1 MGVYKELFH
10 YIPDKKPQAVLSV
23 VLSVLASVLQI
34 LPFYFLW
41 KIFQD
46 IVVYQNDTQA
56 WMWSIRIVGCMI
68 AYTIVYFAALWVS
81 HLIAFRLETNLRKAG
96 IHHLM
101 QASFSFFDKN
111 PSGKI
116 RKIIDDNAA
125 ETHMT
130 VAHLIPD
137 NASAI
142 ATPILMFIVMAM
154 VDWPMA
160 GLLLLVTGISAWQ
173 MKGMMGEQD
182 FMRKYQAA
190 LERMNAETVEY
201 VRGMPV
207 LKVFRTTVQSFR
219 ALYASI
225 TSYAKL
231 AYEYSLSCRTSYVS
245 FQVLLH
251 IFITFTI
258 PFAIFALNRG
268 ADVSWIV
275 IKILFFATFAGKMFT
290 CFMRVMWVGMYQFNA
305 STSVGKLHGLIEE
318 MKKDA
323 VPEGTETEFSD
334 SSIEFRHVSFRYE
347 EQNVL
352 EDLSFTLPEK
362 KTYALV
368 GSSGGRKS
376 TIAKLISGFYKM
388 DSGEVL
394 IGGKPITSYTQE
406 ALMQKIA
413 FVFQQAKLFKTSIYE
428 NVQIGNPDASY
439 KEVMDA
445 LEAAMCNDILDK
457 FPDRENTII
466 GSKGVYL
473 SGGETQRIA
482 IARAILKNADIII
495 LDEASAAADP
505 ENEFEIQRAFTNL
518 MRGKTVILIA
528 HRLSSIRKV
537 DEILVV
543 DNGKIT
549 ERGND
554 RDLILREGRY
564 LHLQDLFS
572 QANRWRVYE
581 NEN

>member
-160 GLLLLVTGISAWQ
+160 GLLLLVIGISAWQ

-231 AYEYSLSCRTSYVS
+231 AYEYSLSW
-245 FQVLLH
+245 Q
-251 IFITFTI
+251 IFSGMQIDLEAVRKNYPCALGSSQLYRQWITEM
-258 PFAIFALNRG
+258 FALSKDGLHRG
-268 ADVSWIV
+268 IEVYKLRFLELLLYI
-275 IKILFFATFAGKMFT
+275 
-290 CFMRVMWVGMYQFNA
+290 QNFN
-305 STSVGKLHGLIEE
+305 
-318 MKKDA
+318 
-323 VPEGTETEFSD
+323 P
-334 SSIEFRHVSFRYE
+334 
-347 EQNVL
+347 Q
-352 EDLSFTLPEK
+352 
-362 KTYALV
+362 
-368 GSSGGRKS
+368 
-376 TIAKLISGFYKM
+376 
-388 DSGEVL
+388 
-394 IGGKPITSYTQE
+394 QE
-406 ALMQKIA
+406 ALCRYYQHCKKQKIEKIEA
-413 FVFQQAKLFKTSIYE
+413 FLTQHLTERPTIEELSERFLISKTALKQAFKDLYGMPIYTYM
-428 NVQIGNPDASY
+428 IHY
-439 KEVMDA
+439 RM
-445 LEAAMCNDILDK
+445 
-457 FPDRENTII
+457 
-466 GSKGVYL
+466 
-473 SGGETQRIA
+473 ETGRQ
-482 IARAILKNADIII
+482 L
-495 LDEASAAADP
+495 
-505 ENEFEIQRAFTNL
+505 
-518 MRGKTVILIA
+518 
-528 HRLSSIRKV
+528 
-537 DEILVV
+537 LVETRRS
-543 DNGKIT
+543 IT
-549 ERGND
+549 EIANALGYTNVSKFSACFAKIYGMQPSRYRNTHWMKTGV
-554 RDLILREGRY
+554 EGIV
-564 LHLQDLFS
+564 L
-572 QANRWRVYE
+572 
-581 NEN
+581 